1 MVTTETKKKKRD
13 EESNNI
19 GLGKTENKH
28 SGTEVEQH
36 TFRNKLK
43 EDL

>member
-1 MVTTETKKKKRD
+1 MITNGTEHQKRD

-28 SGTEVEQH
+28 SEQ
-36 TFRNKLK
+36 K
-43 EDL
+43 EGSSTQE